1 MHRTPAKEPEHAQVI
16 QFIRSQHLFRAVTV
30 LRAMT
35 AVGAALIMVLLLLAS
50 VQGAGLQSA
59 QRRMH
64 VPIEPVEQAPLAPS
78 HGKEEREIYGQLAQ
92 TVTSFIGEW
101 LVTLDDHT
109 SITVVL
115 TPKTDVRKFKK
126 RLPEPGTWLKAEGI
140 LLPDGRLD
148 AKRVR
153 PDDSE
158 PNQVVVR
165 LKPSADPNATVQALA
180 TEYEMSVRAVLTSA
194 NIYLFITR
202 EDEEEKITHL
212 LSDDRVW
219 WAELNRVSRVPT
231 GSPYRTWKWGSPADS
246 SYVNQRAFEQVNLAP
261 VAGVISGT
269 GVTVAIL
276 DTGVDLE
283 HPALVEALDVI
294 SGSDMISD
302 TDRPDDI
309 GPGVAWGHGTH
320 VAGII
325 HAIAPAARIMPLRVL
340 DTHGRGNTFILAYAI
355 EYAAQQGA
363 DVINLSLGADCDSR
377 TLTETIAAVVAQG
390 VVIVAAA
397 GNDASPI
404 PTCPASL
411 PGVIAVAAVDEQRVR
426 TSWSNYGPWVTLA
439 APGEGITST
448 FPLGYTTETNVSPG
462 YASWSGTSMATPFVT
477 AAAALVLEQR
487 SAGKIQASVLE
498 QLTTHGVDISALNPT
513 PYSVGRHLDIAA
525 ALVLDEPQEPP
536 AVSYALYLPSVL
548 RR

>member
-1 MHRTPAKEPEHAQVI
+1 MHMTPAKEPKHAQTIPTTKV
-16 QFIRSQHLFRAVTV
+16 QCL
-30 LRAMT
+30 LRATT
-35 AVGAALIMVLLLLAS
+35 ATGAALIMVLLLLAS
-50 VQGAGLQSA
+50 VQGAGLDSV
-59 QRRMH
+59 QRKMH
-64 VPIEPVEQAPLAPS
+64 TPIVSGKQVPLTSFHDEEEEDEE
-78 HGKEEREIYGQLAQ
+78 KEKLYGRLAQ

-101 LVTLDDHT
+101 LITVDEQTP
-109 SITVVL
+109 ITVVL
-115 TPKTDVRKFKK
+115 TPKTDVKKFKR
-126 RLPEPGTWLKAEGI
+126 RLPEPGTWLKVEGT

-158 PNQVVVR
+158 SNQVVVR
-165 LKPSADPNATVQALA
+165 LKPTEDPSATVQALA

-194 NIYLFITR
+194 NIYLFTTR
-202 EDEEEKITHL
+202 EDEEEEIAHL
-212 LSDDRVW
+212 LNDDRVL
-219 WAELNRVSRVPT
+219 WAELNRISRVPT

-261 VAGVISGT
+261 VIGAVRGT
-269 GVTVAIL
+269 DVTVAIL

-283 HPALVEALDVI
+283 HPALIEALYVI
-294 SGSDMISD
+294 TGSDMISD

-309 GPGVAWGHGTH
+309 GPGAAWGHGTH

-363 DVINLSLGADCDSR
+363 DVINLSLGADCDSQ
-377 TLTETIAAVVAQG
+377 TLIETIATAVAQG

-426 TSWSNYGPWVTLA
+426 TSWSNYGPWVALA

-448 FPLGYTTETNVSPG
+448 FPLGYATETNLSPG

-487 SAGKIQASVLE
+487 NVGKIQASVLE
-498 QLTTHGVDISALNPT
+498 QLTTHGIDISVLNPP